1 MLPSVGGGIRAVI
14 SARFEG
20 GLPVIDAS
28 DIANDDIAEIF
39 EQVADLLELQE
50 ANPFRI
56 RRYRQAAEQL
66 QHMDRSAADL
76 YRKSGEDGLR
86 QLEGVDDTL
95 AGAIA
100 ELVDT
105 GRLGLLEQLE
115 SELSPTA
122 LFERLPGVGEELAR
136 RMHDELG
143 VETLEELEEAAYD
156 GRLERIEGIGAKKI
170 NGIRNT
176 LAGVLSRSAHR
187 RTYRRGYT
195 TELPPEPPVELLL
208 EVDETYRRRAEAGEL
223 ERIAPKRFNP
233 DNRAWLPVME
243 TTREGWSLTALY
255 SNTKRAHQ
263 LDQTDDWIVI
273 YYERHGAEDQCTVLT
288 ATSGDLEG
296 YRVVR
301 SREWECREYY
311 ESS

>member
-195 TELPPEPPVELLL
+195 TELPPETLQSRQPSLASGHGDDSRGVVADGAVFEYETSAPARPDGRLDRHLLRAPW
-208 EVDETYRRRAEAGEL
+208 RRRSVYG
-223 ERIAPKRFNP
+223 
-233 DNRAWLPVME
+233 
-243 TTREGWSLTALY
+243 
-255 SNTKRAHQ
+255 
-263 LDQTDDWIVI
+263 LD
-273 YYERHGAEDQCTVLT
+273 
-288 ATSGDLEG
+288 GDLRRPG
-296 YRVVR
+296 GIPRR
-301 SREWECREYY
+301 PQSRMGV
-311 ESS
+311 S